1 MENVFYHGTYEDS
14 YNEIVEKGVI
24 LNSIQEADETSI
36 INDVLNSYSYSN
48 VRNGAVFLTDNEKEA
63 ECYECNIKIDIN
75 NLNTNL
81 LYVADNDITNNIL
94 NAYFSKNKK
103 KMNYFIRKYLRSL
116 IPFDKYKDIEKEY
129 NSIHPHR
136 EYLYFNSINLVYL

>member
-103 KMNYFIRKYLRSL
+103 R
-116 IPFDKYKDIEKEY
+116 
-129 NSIHPHR
+129 
-136 EYLYFNSINLVYL
+136 